1 MAKLTF
7 MDKRAALEAGTESP
21 RVLLDQC
28 LARIAERDGDVRAFV
43 TVNDK
48 GARAAADASAE
59 RYRAGR
65 PLSSIDGMPIAL
77 KDIFETVDM
86 PTEFGSP
93 IFKGW
98 QGGRDSAVAFA
109 LRQAGAV
116 LIGKT
121 VTTEFAATFPNKTR
135 NPHDLER
142 TPGGSSSG
150 SAAAVGDGMVP
161 AAIGSQ
167 VIGSVLRP
175 ASFCGVIGFKPTYG
189 AINKGGVCDAYSQN
203 CVGTMTNSLAD
214 AFAICHEIATRVGG
228 DPGFAPFQGGPE
240 PALPRRPQTLGVL
253 ETAGWDVADEEAK
266 RQFLALLARLIG
278 DDVTL
283 VNRHDSK
290 RIERLEQSIANAR
303 EISARINAYEGL
315 WPFSELRHRR
325 GDEISPGYRERI
337 LSAETMTIDEY
348 LDALARRDD
357 MRRALDALV
366 GDVDALVTLSAPGP
380 APVGLQSTGN
390 PVFNVPATALRV
402 PALTLPLLQVDGLP
416 VGLQLIGFPNRERA
430 LSAYAAWVMEAE
442 GAQEK

>member
-1 MAKLTF
+1 MQKLTF
-7 MDKRAALEAGTESP
+7 MDKRKALVEGTQSP
-21 RVLLDQC
+21 RDLLEQC
-28 LARIAERDGDVRAFV
+28 LDRIAAREDEVQAFV
-43 TVNDK
+43 TLNTEN
-48 GARAAADASAE
+48 ARAAADAATA

-65 PLSSIDGMPIAL
+65 PLSPIDGMPIAI

-98 QGGRDSAVAFA
+98 RGGRDSALAFA

-116 LIGKT
+116 FVGKT

-135 NPHDLER
+135 NPHDLTR

-167 VIGSVLRP
+167 VVGSVLRP
-175 ASFCGVIGFKPTYG
+175 ASYCGAVGFKPTYG
-189 AINKGGVCDAYSQN
+189 ALNKGGACDAYSQN
-203 CVGTMTNSLAD
+203 SVGTFTNNLAD
-214 AFAICHEIATRVGG
+214 AFAICHEIASRVGG

-253 ETAGWDVADEEAK
+253 ETVGWNSADEEAK

-278 DDVTL
+278 QDVTL
-283 VNRHDSK
+283 INRHESK
-290 RIERLEQSIANAR
+290 RIERLEQSLQDAR
-303 EISARINAYEGL
+303 EISGRINAYEGL
-315 WPFSELRHRR
+315 WPFAELRHRHN
-325 GDEISPGYRERI
+325 DQISATYRERI
-337 LSAETMTIDEY
+337 IEAEKMSIDNY

-366 GDVDALVTLSAPGP
+366 GDVDALITLSAPGP

-390 PVFNVPATALRV
+390 PVFNVAATALRV
-402 PALTLPLLQVDGLP
+402 PALSLPLIKVDGLP
-416 VGLQLIGFPNRERA
+416 VGLQLIGFPNRERS
-430 LSAYAAWVMEAE
+430 LSAYAQWIID
-442 GAQEK
+442 QES